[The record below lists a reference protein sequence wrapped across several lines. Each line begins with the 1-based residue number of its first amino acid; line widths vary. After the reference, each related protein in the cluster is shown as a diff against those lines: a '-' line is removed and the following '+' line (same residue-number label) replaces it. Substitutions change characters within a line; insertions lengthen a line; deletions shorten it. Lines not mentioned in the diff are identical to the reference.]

1 MSQNFSI
8 DDQLKKAKN
17 FIIKGHYQDA
27 KFCYEKIL
35 LKYPKN
41 IRAIEGLKKIEKN
54 NIKTDDFFQSSVKK
68 LINLF
73 NSSSHEECI
82 TFGKELSLKY
92 PNEVII
98 PNILGATFA
107 AIDKDS
113 ESLMQYKY
121 ALEID
126 PRNPQVYNNL
136 GLTYK
141 KIGDYKK
148 ATESFKTSLSI
159 KPNFPEACN
168 NLALS
173 LKEEMKVDDAINYLN
188 KAIEFKP
195 NYSEAFYNL
204 GNTLTVKG
212 DFRKAINAFK
222 KAIELKPDYFDALNN
237 LGATYNLYKDYS
249 NALKSIS
256 KALKIRPNIADA
268 YNNLGTAELNLENE
282 SEAIKSYNKAIKID
296 PKFVLAYS
304 NLCGLYERSNQ
315 LKKLK
320 ETINKA
326 ENEGLSGNE
335 EIKFRRGQ
343 LNSRNK
349 DYKNSTL
356 YLEEVDDT
364 KISNKMKIDK
374 YELLGKDYDKI
385 KHYKKAFNC
394 FKKSNSLVSSSVE
407 SQLYNPKNYQNEV
420 SQLIISYSKI
430 KKLEWENKIEN
441 KIISPVFLIGFPRS
455 GTTLLDNILSS
466 HPNICTLEEKPMIA
480 MVKKSLNKLAS
491 YENLKKLNLHDLQ
504 NLQEIYLDELTKYLP
519 NKLLHG
525 KVFIDKLPLSIIDVS
540 LILRIFPKAKFIL
553 AIRHPLDCIL
563 SCFMQTFNLNDAMA
577 NFLNLKNTAE
587 LYNKSMKL
595 FDIYESI
602 FKLDLHL
609 IKYEN
614 LIFSLKDETTKLLK
628 FLDLNWEKEIDNYR
642 SNALDKKINTP
653 SYNQVTEKIYTRA
666 SGRWKN
672 YKNEMHDIMPIMQ
685 FWIEKWGY

>member
-35 LKYPKN
+35 FKYPKN

-54 NIKTDDFFQSSVKK
+54 NIKTDGFFQSSVKK
-68 LINLF
+68 LINLY
-73 NSSSHEECI
+73 NSSCHDECI
-82 TFGKELSLKY
+82 KFGKELSLKY

-126 PRNPQVYNNL
+126 PRNPEVYNNL

-249 NALKSIS
+249 NAFKSIS

-420 SQLIISYSKI
+420 SQLIRSYSKI

-441 KIISPVFLIGFPRS
+441 EIISPVFLVGFPRS

-466 HPNICTLEEKPMIA
+466 HPNISTLEEKPMIA

-504 NLQEIYLDELTKYLP
+504 NLQKIYLDELTKYLP
-519 NKLLHG
+519 NETLIG
-525 KVFIDKLPLSIIDVS
+525 KVFIDKLPLSIIDIS

-614 LIFSLKDETTKLLK
+614 LIFSLKDETTKLLN
-628 FLDLNWEKEIDNYR
+628 FLDLNWEKEVDNYR
-642 SNALDKKINTP
+642 SNTLNKKINTP

>member
-27 KFCYEKIL
+27 KLCYEKIL

-54 NIKTDDFFQSSVKK
+54 NIKTDDFLQSSVKK

-113 ESLMQYKY
+113 ESLMQYKN

-212 DFRKAINAFK
+212 DLRKAINAFK

-296 PKFVLAYS
+296 SKFVLAYS
-304 NLCGLYERSNQ
+304 NLCGLYERSNK
-315 LKKLK
+315 LEKLK
-320 ETINKA
+320 ETLKKA
-326 ENEGLSGNE
+326 ENNGLSGNE

-385 KHYKKAFNC
+385 KYYKKAFNC

-441 KIISPVFLIGFPRS
+441 KIISPVFLVGFPRS

-614 LIFSLKDETTKLLK
+614 LILSLKDETTKLLK

>member
-8 DDQLKKAKN
+8 DDQLKKAKK
-17 FIIKGHYQDA
+17 FIFQGHYQDA
-27 KFCYEKIL
+27 KSCYEKIL

-41 IRAIEGLKKIEKN
+41 FRAIEGLKKIEKD

-73 NSSSHEECI
+73 NSSSYEECI

-92 PNEVII
+92 PSEVII

-212 DFRKAINAFK
+212 DFRKAIKAFK

-282 SEAIKSYNKAIKID
+282 SEAIKSFNKAIKID

-304 NLCGLYERSNQ
+304 NLCGLYERSNK
-315 LKKLK
+315 LEKLK
-320 ETINKA
+320 ETLNKA
-326 ENEGLSGNE
+326 ENQGLSGNE

-349 DYKNSTL
+349 DFKNSIL
-356 YLEEVDDT
+356 YLEDVDDT

-394 FKKSNSLVSSSVE
+394 FKKSNSLVSLSVE

-430 KKLEWENKIEN
+430 KKLKWESKLENKIV
-441 KIISPVFLIGFPRS
+441 SPVFLVGFPRS

-466 HPNICTLEEKPMIA
+466 HPNISTLEEKPMIA

-491 YENLKKLNLHDLQ
+491 YENLKKLNANDLQ
-504 NLQEIYLDELTKYLP
+504 NLQKIYLDELTKYLP
-519 NKLLHG
+519 NETLLG
-525 KVFIDKLPLSIIDVS
+525 KIFIDKLPLSIIDIS

-553 AIRHPLDCIL
+553 VIRHPLDCIL

-602 FKLDLHL
+602 FKLDFHL

-614 LIFSLKDETTKLLK
+614 LIFSLKDETTKLLN
-628 FLDLNWEKEIDNYR
+628 FLDLNWEKEVDNYR
-642 SNALDKKINTP
+642 SNAFDKKINTP

-672 YKNEMHDIMPIMQ
+672 YENEMHDIMPIMQ

>member
-320 ETINKA
+320 ETLKKA

-407 SQLYNPKNYQNEV
+407 SQLYNPKNYQNEI

-602 FKLDLHL
+602 FKLDFHL

-614 LIFSLKDETTKLLK
+614 LIFSLKDETTKLLN
-628 FLDLNWEKEIDNYR
+628 FLDLNWEKEVDNYR

>member
-1 MSQNFSI
+1 MSQNFST

-17 FIIKGHYQDA
+17 FIIKGYYQDA
-27 KFCYEKIL
+27 KLCYEKIL

-54 NIKTDDFFQSSVKK
+54 NIKTDNVFQSSVKK
-68 LINLF
+68 LINLY

-212 DFRKAINAFK
+212 DFRKAIKAFK

-256 KALKIRPNIADA
+256 KALNIRPNIADA

-304 NLCGLYERSNQ
+304 NLCGLYERSNK
-315 LKKLK
+315 LEKLK
-320 ETINKA
+320 ETLNKA
-326 ENEGLSGNE
+326 ENQGLSGNE

-394 FKKSNSLVSSSVE
+394 FKKSNSLVSLSVE

-466 HPNICTLEEKPMIA
+466 HPNISTLEEKPMIA

-504 NLQEIYLDELTKYLP
+504 NLQKIYLDELTKYLP
-519 NKLLHG
+519 NETLLG
-525 KVFIDKLPLSIIDVS
+525 KVFIDKLPLSIIDIS

-602 FKLDLHL
+602 FKLDFHL

-614 LIFSLKDETTKLLK
+614 LIFSLKDETTKLLN
-628 FLDLNWEKEIDNYR
+628 FLDLNWEKEVDNYR

>member
-35 LKYPKN
+35 FKYPKN

-195 NYSEAFYNL
+195 NYLEAFYNL

-394 FKKSNSLVSSSVE
+394 FKKSNSLVSLSVE
-407 SQLYNPKNYQNEV
+407 SQLYNPKNYQNQI
-420 SQLIISYSKI
+420 SQLTISYSKVN
-430 KKLEWENKIEN
+430 KLKWENKIEN

-672 YKNEMHDIMPIMQ
+672 YKNEMHDIMPLMQ

>member
-320 ETINKA
+320 ETLNKA
-326 ENEGLSGNE
+326 ENQGLSGNE

-394 FKKSNSLVSSSVE
+394 FKKSNSLVSLSVE
-407 SQLYNPKNYQNEV
+407 SQLYNPKNYQNQI
-420 SQLIISYSKI
+420 SQLTISYSKVN
-430 KKLEWENKIEN
+430 KLKWENKIEN

>member
-54 NIKTDDFFQSSVKK
+54 NIKTDSVFQSSVKK

-73 NSSSHEECI
+73 NNSSHEECI
-82 TFGKELSLKY
+82 TFGKQLSLKY

-256 KALKIRPNIADA
+256 KALNIRPNIADA

-296 PKFVLAYS
+296 PKFVPAYS
-304 NLCGLYERSNQ
+304 NLCGLYERSNK
-315 LKKLK
+315 LEKLK
-320 ETINKA
+320 ETLNKA
-326 ENEGLSGNE
+326 LNQVLSGNE

-394 FKKSNSLVSSSVE
+394 FKKSNSLVSLSVD
-407 SQLYNPKNYQNEV
+407 SRLYNPKNYQNQI
-420 SQLIISYSKI
+420 SQLIISYSKVNN
-430 KKLEWENKIEN
+430 LEWENKIEN

-672 YKNEMHDIMPIMQ
+672 YKNEMHDIMPLMQ

>member
-17 FIIKGHYQDA
+17 LIIKGHYQDA
-27 KFCYEKIL
+27 KFCFEKIL

-82 TFGKELSLKY
+82 TFGKQLSLKY

-268 YNNLGTAELNLENE
+268 YNNLGTAELNLKNE

-394 FKKSNSLVSSSVE
+394 FKKSNSLVSLSVE
-407 SQLYNPKNYQNEV
+407 SQLYNPKNYQNQI
-420 SQLIISYSKI
+420 SQLIISYSKVNN
-430 KKLEWENKIEN
+430 LEWENKIEN

-666 SGRWKN
+666 LGRWKN

>member
-35 LKYPKN
+35 FKYPKN

-82 TFGKELSLKY
+82 TFGKQLSLKY

-296 PKFVLAYS
+296 PKFALAYS
-304 NLCGLYERSNQ
+304 NLCGLYERSNK

-320 ETINKA
+320 ETLNKA
-326 ENEGLSGNE
+326 ENRGLSGNE

-385 KHYKKAFNC
+385 KYYKKAFNC

-441 KIISPVFLIGFPRS
+441 KIISPVFLVGFPRS

-466 HPNICTLEEKPMIA
+466 HPNISTLEEKPMIA

-504 NLQEIYLDELTKYLP
+504 NLQKIYLDELTKYLP
-519 NKLLHG
+519 NETLIG
-525 KVFIDKLPLSIIDVS
+525 KVFIDKLPLSIIDIS

-614 LIFSLKDETTKLLK
+614 LIFSLKDETTKLLN
-628 FLDLNWEKEIDNYR
+628 FLDLNWEKEVDNYR
-642 SNALDKKINTP
+642 SNTLNKKINTP

>member
-320 ETINKA
+320 ETLNKA
-326 ENEGLSGNE
+326 ENQGLSGNE

-394 FKKSNSLVSSSVE
+394 FKKSNSLVSLSVE
-407 SQLYNPKNYQNEV
+407 SQLYNPKNYQNQI
-420 SQLIISYSKI
+420 SQLIISYSKVNN
-430 KKLEWENKIEN
+430 LEWENKIEN

-519 NKLLHG
+519 NKLLYG

-595 FDIYESI
+595 FGIYESI

-614 LIFSLKDETTKLLK
+614 LILSLKDETTKLLK

-666 SGRWKN
+666 SGRWEN
-672 YKNEMHDIMPIMQ
+672 YKNEMHDIMPLMQ

>member
-17 FIIKGHYQDA
+17 FITKGHYQDA

-35 LKYPKN
+35 FKYPKN

-82 TFGKELSLKY
+82 TFGKQLSLKY

-212 DFRKAINAFK
+212 DLRKAINAFK

-320 ETINKA
+320 ETLNKA

-394 FKKSNSLVSSSVE
+394 FKKSNSLVSLSVE
-407 SQLYNPKNYQNEV
+407 SRLYNPKNYQNQI
-420 SQLIISYSKI
+420 SQLIISYSKVNN
-430 KKLEWENKIEN
+430 LEWENKIEN

-672 YKNEMHDIMPIMQ
+672 YKNEMHDIMPIMK

>member
-17 FIIKGHYQDA
+17 FIIKGNYQDA
-27 KFCYEKIL
+27 KDCYNKVL

-54 NIKTDDFFQSSVKK
+54 NIKTGNFFQNSVKQ
-68 LINLF
+68 LINLY
-73 NSSSHEECI
+73 NNLSYEECI
-82 TFGKELSLKY
+82 LLGKELLLKY

-107 AIDKDS
+107 ALDKNN
-113 ESLMQYKY
+113 ESLLQYKY

-126 PRNPQVYNNL
+126 PRNAQVYNNL

-148 ATESFKTSLSI
+148 AIESFKNSLSI
-159 KPNFPEACN
+159 KPDFHEAYN

-173 LKEEMKVDDAINYLN
+173 FKEEIKLDDAINCLN
-188 KAIEFKP
+188 KAIKFKP
-195 NYSEAFYNL
+195 NYTEAFYNL
-204 GNTLTVKG
+204 GNTLIAKG
-212 DFRKAINAFK
+212 DFRKAIKAFK

-237 LGATYNLYKDYS
+237 LGAAYNLFKDYS
-249 NALKSIS
+249 NAHKSIL
-256 KALKIRPNIADA
+256 KALKIRPNVADA

-282 SEAIKSYNKAIKID
+282 TEAIQSYNKALEID
-296 PKFVLAYS
+296 NKFVLAYS
-304 NLCGLYERSNQ
+304 NLCGLYERSN
-315 LKKLK
+315 KLDK
-320 ETINKA
+320 FEKTLNEA
-326 ENEGLSGNE
+326 EKYGLSDIE
-335 EIKFRRGQ
+335 EIKFRKGQ

-349 DYKNSTL
+349 DYKNSTV
-356 YLEEVDDT
+356 YLEEVNDT

-385 KHYKKAFNC
+385 NNYKKAFNC
-394 FKKSNSLVSSSVE
+394 FKKSNSLVNLSVE
-407 SQLYNPKNYQNEV
+407 SRLFNPKKYQNEI
-420 SQLIISYSKI
+420 SQLIKSYSKI
-430 KKLEWENKIEN
+430 KNLKWENKIDN
-441 KIISPVFLIGFPRS
+441 KIITPIFLIGFPRS

-480 MVKKSLNKLAS
+480 MVKKTLNKLAS
-491 YENLKKLNLHDLQ
+491 YENLEKLNTHDLQ
-504 NLQEIYLDELTKYLP
+504 KLQKIYLDELTKYLP
-519 NKLLHG
+519 NEILKG
-525 KVFIDKLPLSIIDVS
+525 KVFIDKLPLSIIDIS
-540 LILRIFPKAKFIL
+540 LILRIFPEAKFIL

-577 NFLNLKNTAE
+577 NFLDLKNTAE
-587 LYNKSMKL
+587 LYNKCMKL
-595 FDIYESI
+595 FNVYENI
-602 FKLDLHL
+602 FKLNFHL

-614 LIFSLKDETTKLLK
+614 LILSLKDETSKLLK

-642 SNALDKKINTP
+642 NNALDKKINTP

-672 YKNEMHDIMPIMQ
+672 YKNEMSDVKPIIQ

>member
-17 FIIKGHYQDA
+17 FIIKGHYEDA

-35 LKYPKN
+35 FKYPKN

-54 NIKTDDFFQSSVKK
+54 NIKTDNVFQSSVKK

-73 NSSSHEECI
+73 NSSNHEECI
-82 TFGKELSLKY
+82 TFGKELTLKY

-296 PKFVLAYS
+296 PKFALAYS

-356 YLEEVDDT
+356 YLEKVDDT

-394 FKKSNSLVSSSVE
+394 FKKSNTLVSLSVE
-407 SQLYNPKNYQNEV
+407 SQLYNPKNYQNQI
-420 SQLIISYSKI
+420 SQLIISYSKVNN
-430 KKLEWENKIEN
+430 LEWENKIEN

-602 FKLDLHL
+602 FKLNFHL

-614 LIFSLKDETTKLLK
+614 LIFSLKDETTKLLN
-628 FLDLNWEKEIDNYR
+628 FLDLNWEEEVDNYR

-672 YKNEMHDIMPIMQ
+672 YKNEMHDIMPLMQ

>member
-54 NIKTDDFFQSSVKK
+54 NIKTDNGFQSSVKK

-82 TFGKELSLKY
+82 TFGKQLSLKY

-320 ETINKA
+320 ETLNKA
-326 ENEGLSGNE
+326 ENQGLSGNE

-394 FKKSNSLVSSSVE
+394 FKKSNSLVSLSVE

-466 HPNICTLEEKPMIA
+466 HPNISTLEEKPMIA

>member
-35 LKYPKN
+35 FKYPKN

-315 LKKLK
+315 LEKLK
-320 ETINKA
+320 ETLNKA
-326 ENEGLSGNE
+326 ENQGLSGNE

-394 FKKSNSLVSSSVE
+394 FKKSNSLVSLSVE

-441 KIISPVFLIGFPRS
+441 KIISPVFLVGFPRS

-466 HPNICTLEEKPMIA
+466 HPNISTLEEKPMIA

-504 NLQEIYLDELTKYLP
+504 NLQKIYLDELTKYLP
-519 NKLLHG
+519 NENLVG
-525 KVFIDKLPLSIIDVS
+525 KVFIDKLPLSIIDIS

-602 FKLDLHL
+602 FKLDFHL

-614 LIFSLKDETTKLLK
+614 LIFSLKDETTKLLN
-628 FLDLNWEKEIDNYR
+628 FLDLNWEKEVDNYR

>member
-27 KFCYEKIL
+27 KFCFEKIL

-73 NSSSHEECI
+73 NSSSYEECI

-304 NLCGLYERSNQ
+304 NLCGLYERSNK
-315 LKKLK
+315 LEKLK
-320 ETINKA
+320 ETLNKA
-326 ENEGLSGNE
+326 ENQGLSGNE

-394 FKKSNSLVSSSVE
+394 FKKSNSLVSLSVE
-407 SQLYNPKNYQNEV
+407 SQLYNPKNYQNQI
-420 SQLIISYSKI
+420 SQLIISYSKVNN
-430 KKLEWENKIEN
+430 LEWENKIEN

-614 LIFSLKDETTKLLK
+614 LILSLKDETTKLLK

-672 YKNEMHDIMPIMQ
+672 YKNEMHDIMPLMQ

>member
-27 KFCYEKIL
+27 KLCYEKIL

-54 NIKTDDFFQSSVKK
+54 NIKTDNVFQSSVKK

-73 NSSSHEECI
+73 NSSNHEECI
-82 TFGKELSLKY
+82 TFGKELTLKY

-320 ETINKA
+320 ETLNKA

-394 FKKSNSLVSSSVE
+394 FKKSNSLVSLSVE
-407 SQLYNPKNYQNEV
+407 SQLYNPKNYQNQI
-420 SQLIISYSKI
+420 SQLIISYSKVNN
-430 KKLEWENKIEN
+430 LEWENKIEN

-614 LIFSLKDETTKLLK
+614 LILSLKDETTKLLK

>member
-1 MSQNFSI
+1 MSQNFSL

-82 TFGKELSLKY
+82 TFGKQLSLKY

-212 DFRKAINAFK
+212 DFRKAIKAFK

-394 FKKSNSLVSSSVE
+394 FKKSNSLVSLSVE

-491 YENLKKLNLHDLQ
+491 YENLKKAFCGCALIS
-504 NLQEIYLDELTKYLP
+504 EGYFFAMMRGTCMEL
-519 NKLLHG
+519 
-525 KVFIDKLPLSIIDVS
+525 
-540 LILRIFPKAKFIL
+540 
-553 AIRHPLDCIL
+553 
-563 SCFMQTFNLNDAMA
+563 
-577 NFLNLKNTAE
+577 
-587 LYNKSMKL
+587 
-595 FDIYESI
+595 
-602 FKLDLHL
+602 
-609 IKYEN
+609 
-614 LIFSLKDETTKLLK
+614 
-628 FLDLNWEKEIDNYR
+628 
-642 SNALDKKINTP
+642 
-653 SYNQVTEKIYTRA
+653 
-666 SGRWKN
+666 
-672 YKNEMHDIMPIMQ
+672 
-685 FWIEKWGY
+685 